1 MASSTAVTLATGCD
15 ERSRVETF
23 AMSLLTFSDMSIE
36 TDGSLSSVIVNF
48 DEASFMK
55 SCKST
60 SPNYDENLSNFEEIS
75 STLFCT
81 GYIWQ
86 SRDLLFNAVCSVG
99 KLHGFERRR
108 TKEKFVATGS
118 PRNAFAIIKQDD

>member
-99 KLHGFERRR
+99 KLHGFEPKKDQR
-108 TKEKFVATGS
+108 KIVATGS